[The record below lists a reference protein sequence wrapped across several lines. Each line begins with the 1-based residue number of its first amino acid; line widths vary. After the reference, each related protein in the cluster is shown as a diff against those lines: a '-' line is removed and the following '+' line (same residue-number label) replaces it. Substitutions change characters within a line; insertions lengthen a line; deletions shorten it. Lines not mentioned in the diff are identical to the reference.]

1 MKILDKIGSWI
12 DKLDAKIFRKENYQ
26 PLAGQGFVAALK
38 TAVGVGIVLFLV
50 QMFTTGRTL
59 ENWTA
64 GIGAACILIAMVM
77 KTLPNFLG
85 QTLSIGAKI
94 GYGFFCFFLASFALQ
109 LAMYIV
115 MLLLIILVLYIAFF
129 FMGGSTGKSGKATR
143 DDCYYCEIRGAGRRA
158 CLKESGYEGREVE
171 CNSSNPVNCP
181 HYIKR

>member
-12 DKLDAKIFRKENYQ
+12 DKLDAKIFGKENYQ

-85 QTLSIGAKI
+85 QTLSIGAVS
-94 GYGFFCFFLASFALQ
+94 YTHL
-109 LAMYIV
+109 
-115 MLLLIILVLYIAFF
+115 
-129 FMGGSTGKSGKATR
+129 
-143 DDCYYCEIRGAGRRA
+143 RA
-158 CLKESGYEGREVE
+158 HET
-171 CNSSNPVNCP
+171 
-181 HYIKR
+181 

>member
-12 DKLDAKIFRKENYQ
+12 DKLDAKIFGKENYQ

-94 GYGFFCFFLASFALQ
+94 GYGFFAFPGFFCLAACHVYCDAAVDYSCA
-109 LAMYIV
+109 V
-115 MLLLIILVLYIAFF
+115 HSVF

-143 DDCYYCEIRGAGRRA
+143 DDCYHCEIRGAGRRV

>member
-12 DKLDAKIFRKENYQ
+12 DKLDAKIFGKENYQ

-94 GYGFFCFFLASFALQ
+94 GYGFFFIFHF
-109 LAMYIV
+109 V
-115 MLLLIILVLYIAFF
+115 
-129 FMGGSTGKSGKATR
+129 
-143 DDCYYCEIRGAGRRA
+143 
-158 CLKESGYEGREVE
+158 
-171 CNSSNPVNCP
+171 
-181 HYIKR
+181 

>member
-1 MKILDKIGSWI
+1 MV
-12 DKLDAKIFRKENYQ
+12 DKLDAKIFGKENYQ

-85 QTLSIGAKI
+85 ANVEYWGEDRLWLLLLFP
-94 GYGFFCFFLASFALQ
+94 GFFCLATCHVYCDAAVDYSCAVHSVFL
-109 LAMYIV
+109 Y
-115 MLLLIILVLYIAFF
+115 
-129 FMGGSTGKSGKATR
+129 
-143 DDCYYCEIRGAGRRA
+143 GR
-158 CLKESGYEGREVE
+158 KYW
-171 CNSSNPVNCP
+171 
-181 HYIKR
+181 

>member
-1 MKILDKIGSWI
+1 M
-12 DKLDAKIFRKENYQ
+12 
-26 PLAGQGFVAALK
+26 AALK

-50 QMFTTGRTL
+50 QMLTTGRTL

-129 FMGGSTGKSGKATR
+129 FMGGSTGKSGKAAR
-143 DDCYYCEIRGAGRRA
+143 DDCYYCEIRGAGRRV